1 MTIDPRRFREPPP
14 RYTAAEVWKAAGL
27 EEAFA
32 RRLFRALGL
41 PEVDDDAIEF
51 DERDIAVARTVRML
65 LDQGYPQEDI
75 VTVARTYGYSLS
87 RIAFAQV
94 RLFRKTFIDPL
105 VETGHTFEEIDKQ
118 MEPVVQPLLELLDT
132 QLQGIHRRHLALAL
146 EQVVPTAA
154 AGAVEALTAG
164 FADLV
169 GFSRLSN
176 DLEGDDLEDLV
187 SRFET
192 LAIERCVD
200 AGAQVVKV
208 LGDAVMFVATDPD
221 AAVTAA
227 IDVVQGTK
235 ADEDLPDARAG
246 LDHGDVRPLGGDYF
260 GRPINVAARL
270 TSFAR
275 PGTVVISQALLD
287 VLPDG
292 RDVSHI
298 GKARLKGV
306 GAVRAFKVRPKG
318 PPA

>member
-1 MTIDPRRFREPPP
+1 MTIDPRRFRDPPP
-14 RYTAAEVWKAAGL
+14 RYTAAEVWDRAGL
-27 EEAFA
+27 EETFA

-51 DERDIAVARTVRML
+51 DERDIAVANTVRML
-65 LDQGYPQEDI
+65 LDQGYPEEDI

-105 VETGHTFEEIDKQ
+105 VEAGHTFDEIDKQ

-146 EQVVPTAA
+146 EHVVPTAA
-154 AGAVEALTAG
+154 TGPTESVTAG

-176 DLEGDDLEDLV
+176 DLEGDDLEELV
-187 SRFET
+187 TRFET
-192 LAIERCVD
+192 LSVEACVD

-208 LGDAVMFVATDPD
+208 LGDAVMFVATNPD

-227 IDVVQGTK
+227 LDVVQGTK
-235 ADEDLPDARAG
+235 ADTDLPDARAG
-246 LDHGDVRPLGGDYF
+246 LDHGQVRPLGGDYF
-260 GRPINVAARL
+260 GRPINIAARL

-275 PGTVVISQALLD
+275 PGTVVISQALVD
-287 VLPDG
+287 VLPEG
-292 RDVSHI
+292 HELSHI

-306 GAVRAFKVRPKG
+306 GAVRAFKVRPQG
-318 PPA
+318 PPT